1 MEDCPSPSAGPFQT
15 LNEGVAAERSC
26 AIFRCEILSSIFL
39 QSVDRV
45 VRGTPTTTYVVSSA
59 RVTENCSVC
68 RRHGKGR
75 QVRYITCR
83 KQGRETLASALTTYL
98 HTLLPRNRTL
108 HTRPT
113 RLLRRQSRL
122 DGGPARLPA
131 KQSSTNPIQIK
142 CILRAEFAPVVL
154 HEHWPLRGGRLCLQD
169 ATDTERA
176 NQNPACPRAFSTRA
190 GPTVC
195 SPGGANHSSRCHA
208 PRCSAH
214 VLCRVFPPR
223 TSWPVCGL
231 ATTSAS
237 LVRGVGSRLPRE

>member
-142 CILRAEFAPVVL
+142 CILRRVCT
-154 HEHWPLRGGRLCLQD
+154 R
-169 ATDTERA
+169 RA
-176 NQNPACPRAFSTRA
+176 PRALAITRRATMSA
-190 GPTVC
+190 GRDGYGKGK
-195 SPGGANHSSRCHA
+195 SESSSSKGLQHSCRAYSLQ
-208 PRCSAH
+208 PRPNESQ
-214 VLCRVFPPR
+214 
-223 TSWPVCGL
+223 L
-231 ATTSAS
+231 AMPCT
-237 LVRGVGSRLPRE
+237 

>member
-1 MEDCPSPSAGPFQT
+1 MEDYPFPSAGPFQT

-45 VRGTPTTTYVVSSA
+45 VRGAPTTYVVSSA

-98 HTLLPRNRTL
+98 HTLLPRSRTE

-176 NQNPACPRAFSTRA
+176 NQNPARPRAFSTRA

-195 SPGGANHSSRCHA
+195 SPGRTNHSPRCHA

-214 VLCRVFPPR
+214 VLCRVFSS
-223 TSWPVCGL
+223 TNQL
-231 ATTSAS
+231 AS
-237 LVRGVGSRLPRE
+237 LSAVWLRRVLLWFVG